1 MVFVAIQLFVPGSY
15 LPPVFNRTKFWS
27 VPPQIIISLPLQTAL
42 CEARAEG
49 TLAMVV
55 AIQLFVLG
63 LYVPP
68 VLKYWGGG
76 PSLSFPP
83 QTIISLP
90 VHTAVCNTRAAGALV
105 VLVATHCRY
114 WDCISHLYLTGGR
127 CYYFRPRR
135 SFHCQSTLRCDP
147 PGL

>member
-1 MVFVAIQLFVPGSY
+1 VVFVAIQLFVPGSY

-90 VHTAVCNTRAAGALV
+90 VHTAVCNTRAAGAFV
-105 VLVATHCRY
+105 VLVATQLSVLGLYFPPVFDGRPLLLFPPQTI
-114 WDCISHLYLTGGR
+114 ISLPVHTAV
-127 CYYFRPRR
+127 
-135 SFHCQSTLRCDP
+135 
-147 PGL
+147 